1 MVLRRPPIITGEFSS
16 LIRVRQGALLQCV
29 GACVTKC
36 LEFRFVVHSS
46 PLKFS
51 SSIKEGCSR
60 SWTVRTESEI
70 SCVSCHLIS
79 FEVPNPNGGTEHA
92 IAHVAG
98 PLPLLWINRYSLFSI
113 LQLDNSSSIILVAL
127 NLLAFLFCIC
137 QLSFLFFFRPLFALT
152 RSSWIVK
159 PHTSL
164 LLHLSRSPFIC
175 LAEESTW
182 EVLSIPKQQRKPYD
196 QELPLQAKAT
206 DAPRFQQHN
215 VIFECVRPVERL
227 LGPVAAAPG
236 L

>member
-98 PLPLLWINRYSLFSI
+98 PLPLL
-113 LQLDNSSSIILVAL
+113 
-127 NLLAFLFCIC
+127 
-137 QLSFLFFFRPLFALT
+137 
-152 RSSWIVK
+152 
-159 PHTSL
+159 
-164 LLHLSRSPFIC
+164 
-175 LAEESTW
+175 
-182 EVLSIPKQQRKPYD
+182 
-196 QELPLQAKAT
+196 
-206 DAPRFQQHN
+206 
-215 VIFECVRPVERL
+215 
-227 LGPVAAAPG
+227 
-236 L
+236 